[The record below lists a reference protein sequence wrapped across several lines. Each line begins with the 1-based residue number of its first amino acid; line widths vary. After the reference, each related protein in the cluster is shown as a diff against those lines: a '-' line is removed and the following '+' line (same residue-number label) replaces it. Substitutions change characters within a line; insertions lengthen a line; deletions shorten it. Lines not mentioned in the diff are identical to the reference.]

1 MKTLFIL
8 GSTGDIGK
16 AILDKFVD
24 SGYNVI
30 APTRA
35 EINLEER
42 GSIESY
48 FQKIKIK
55 QAVDVLI
62 YCAGYNSPKPFN
74 ELSYADLDKT
84 SAINTTGFF
93 GIVQR
98 IAPNMMKVRKGHIL
112 AISSIYGSFS
122 REGRLAYALSKH
134 ALNGM
139 VKTLAIELGKYNI
152 MVNALSPGFVDTKM
166 TRKNNSE
173 EKIKELCEGVPLGRL
188 AKSPEIANVAF
199 FLCSAENTYLTGQD
213 IIVDGGYS
221 VGGFQR

>member
-8 GSTGDIGK
+8 GGTGDIGK
-16 AILDKFVD
+16 AILNKFSD

-30 APTRA
+30 APTRD
-35 EINLEER
+35 EIDLEDR
-42 GSIESY
+42 GSIEKY
-48 FQKIKIK
+48 FQKTKIN
-55 QAVDVLI
+55 QAVDVLV

-74 ELSYADLDKT
+74 ELGYADLDKT

-93 GIVQR
+93 GILQK
-98 IAPNMMKVRKGHIL
+98 IAPDMMKVRKGHIL

-134 ALNGM
+134 ALSGM

-152 MVNALSPGFVDTKM
+152 MVNTLSPGFVDTKM
-166 TRKNNSE
+166 TRKNNSA
-173 EKIKELCEGVPLGRL
+173 EKIKELCDGVPLGRL
-188 AKSPEIANVAF
+188 AKPSEIASVAF
-199 FLCSAENTYLTGQD
+199 FLCAAENTYLTGQN

-221 VGGFQR
+221 VGGFQK